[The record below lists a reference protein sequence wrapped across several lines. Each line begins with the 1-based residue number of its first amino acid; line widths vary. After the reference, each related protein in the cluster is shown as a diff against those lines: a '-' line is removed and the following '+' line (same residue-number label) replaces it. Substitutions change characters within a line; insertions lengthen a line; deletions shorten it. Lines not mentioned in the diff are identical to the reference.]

1 MSGPRSGGAAAD
13 DGSSVEPLSGVR
25 AHGLTGVEL
34 ADAFY
39 LVALWSRTGR
49 GTGPPEREH
58 DTGTDTAEAK
68 QGADPPPRERVDESD
83 PRPAGPGRRPDPG
96 SAPETSDSVPRD
108 EDTPPSPGGPEE
120 ETAPRNP
127 PSGAAPVTVEAAPD
141 DFGDP
146 DPDPVGVFPAGETTL
161 PASAFLASQALT
173 TALRPFHRTQRCGPG
188 LEVDTEETARRYA
201 RAVLA
206 SRGSRVPAV
215 PPVLHPPTARTTVAV
230 VAIDAGASMA
240 LHQDVAASL
249 LAVLRGSGVFHDV
262 RDYYFDSGGTEAS
275 PPVLRDPA
283 GTPAR
288 PTRRRGETHI
298 GLVVTDGIGARWH
311 GGSLRSWLAE
321 TVAPARVAIVHML
334 HPHQWH
340 RTGTRTIP
348 AILTAGVTADG
359 HGPYAVA
366 APDAPGLATD
376 DRDLGPVIPVLSL
389 EATAVHAW
397 AMFVMG
403 RGAGRLAVPVLPV
416 EPAVLPPRPSA
427 VPDRARPRDAA
438 GMVKQ
443 FAQDASDTTLRLAV
457 ALAAVPAHPRIVDRV
472 ARRVLG
478 GPGRAEL
485 AEIFFGGLVRA
496 FRGGRG
502 PRGRS
507 GPEHAGEQPV
517 WDFRDGVRQEL
528 LALGRVSKI
537 RSLVL
542 MAARELKTEDPLFAT
557 LDRTLRGRG
566 GHRPERG
573 RDSDLWWGQVEPA
586 LTSALFTVRF
596 PELVDFY
603 RGRSSL
609 SGNRGSTRGNF
620 SGELFVAE
628 SPSGVGVVEHR
639 PLERRRPETFEDG
652 LMARFDQRNENEQ
665 ASGLRSTMGQ
675 GRPESASW
683 VRVPHRNPM
692 FVGRTELIG
701 TLREKILNNSQQAI
715 TALNGMSGVGKTE
728 LAKEYL
734 HRYAGEYDLIC
745 WIPSS
750 HDNQI
755 RQTFSELAD
764 QLGLGYE
771 GAATGHVVRGVLEA
785 LRQGQPFRRW
795 LLVFDNAETRES
807 LNEYLPVAGSG
818 HVIITSRNQSWSRGA
833 AEGFLPVTV
842 FSRDESVQLLKRRGP
857 RELTDA
863 DAEQLAEELGD
874 LPLALNQAAVWLN
887 EVRMDI
893 HEYLALL
900 AEKKQDMLRLLEPV
914 DPDYPIPVAAAW
926 NVSLDRLMRGNKA
939 AGQLLQLC
947 SYLDTVPVP
956 RDLFKFGRSID
967 APPELL
973 RALGDPAQLG
983 IAIRDIG
990 RYSLAQIDYQQDTIS
1005 LHRLVQSAVRATMSH
1020 EEQEKMRHCAHQLLA
1035 GNDPRSDSP
1044 ESARQYAF
1052 LASHAW
1058 ASRAWDCEDAWVR
1071 DLVVRL
1077 ADHFERRGE
1086 YDEALR
1092 WGETAHAEW
1101 TERLGPDARD
1111 TLRIEIYIA
1120 RSLRGKSEFGRAREM
1135 CADTMRRIGSVLG
1148 EESPEYMEIEAD
1160 HIRNLRISGD
1170 FRQSLALSKES
1181 WERRIRL
1188 FGDDDPETLTAAH
1201 FYAFDLQLVGRLTE
1215 ALELYADVWARK
1227 EQVLGAEHGMT
1238 RASIDGYANVLMETG
1253 EYRKAWEV
1261 KQRLVERSVVLL
1273 GERHN
1278 AVLGIRA
1285 IFATMVRRV
1294 GRLKESAEISE
1305 QALRRLRAQ
1314 LGEENDDTLS
1324 AALVHSLSLYSTER
1338 YTEALELAES
1348 SAERYAKLLGAD
1360 HTNVASA
1367 DVNRAI
1373 ILRRLDRL
1381 VEARELDE
1389 RAMLLFRDKLGAHH
1403 PTTLSCAINLAND
1416 RFRAGD
1422 IEGALASDEETLEA
1436 CREALGER
1444 HPLSILAW
1452 RNLVVG
1458 RQAGRQSD
1466 STEIDAVEQAY
1477 QEVMGPDHPATLS
1490 IRNLVRGDSD
1500 IHISML

>member
-1 MSGPRSGGAAAD
+1 MSGPPPDGAASDKGTSA
-13 DGSSVEPLSGVR
+13 EPTAGVR
-25 AHGLTGVEL
+25 TYGLTGVEL
-34 ADAFY
+34 ADALY
-39 LVALWSRTGR
+39 LAALWARAGH
-49 GTGPPEREH
+49 GTGPPEPE
-58 DTGTDTAEAK
+58 DGAGTDAAEAK
-68 QGADPPPRERVDESD
+68 QDADPPPRERVDDGD
-83 PRPAGPGRRPDPG
+83 PRPADPERGSDPG
-96 SAPETSDSVPRD
+96 PAPRTSGSGPRD
-108 EDTPPSPGGPEE
+108 EDTRPPDGPEE
-120 ETAPRNP
+120 EPAPRNP
-127 PSGAAPVTVEAAPD
+127 SPGASPVTVEAAPD
-141 DFGDP
+141 GFGDP
-146 DPDPVGVFPAGETTL
+146 DPEPVGVFPAGETSL

-173 TALRPFHRTQRCGPG
+173 TALRPFHRTRRCGPG
-188 LEVDTEETARRYA
+188 LEMDTEETARRYA

-206 SRGSRVPAV
+206 SRGGRVPAV
-215 PPVLHPPTARTTVAV
+215 PPVLHPPAARTTVAT
-230 VAIDAGASMA
+230 VAIDAGASMS

-249 LAVLRGSGVFHDV
+249 LSVLRASGAFREV
-262 RDYYFDSGGTEAS
+262 RDYYFDSGGTDAS
-275 PPVLRDPA
+275 PPVLRDPTGAPA
-283 GTPAR
+283 GPL
-288 PTRRRGETHI
+288 RRRGETHI

-311 GGSLRSWLAE
+311 GGALRSWLAE
-321 TVAPARVAIVHML
+321 TVAPARLAIVHML

-340 RTGTRTIP
+340 RTGTRTVP
-348 AILTAGVTADG
+348 AILTAGPTADG
-359 HGPYAVA
+359 RGPRAFA
-366 APDAPGLATD
+366 APDAPELATD
-376 DRDLGPVIPVLSL
+376 DRDLGSVIPVLSL
-389 EATAVHAW
+389 HAEAVHDW

-416 EPAVLPPRPSA
+416 DPAVLPSRPPA
-427 VPDRARPRDAA
+427 APDRVRPRDAA

-443 FAQDASDTTLRLAV
+443 FAQEASDTTLRLAV
-457 ALAAVPAHPRIVDRV
+457 ALAAVPAHPRVVDRV

-496 FRGGRG
+496 FRSGQG
-502 PRGRS
+502 PPGPP
-507 GPEHAGEQPV
+507 GPEHGGKRPA
-517 WDFRDGVRQEL
+517 WDFREGVRQEL

-542 MAARELKTEDPLFAT
+542 MAARELKAEDPLFAT
-557 LDRTLRGRG
+557 LDRALRGRG
-566 GHRPERG
+566 RRPERG

-603 RGRSSL
+603 RGSGPR
-609 SGNRGSTRGNF
+609 SGNPGSARGNV
-620 SGELFVAE
+620 GEEFFVGSA
-628 SPSGVGVVEHR
+628 PSGGGAVEHR
-639 PLERRRPETFEDG
+639 PPDRRRPETLEDG
-652 LMARFDQRNENEQ
+652 LMTRFDQRTENQQ
-665 ASGLRSTMGQ
+665 AGGLRSVMGQ
-675 GRPESASW
+675 GRPESAAW

-692 FVGRTELIG
+692 FVGRTGLIG
-701 TLREKILNNSQQAI
+701 ILRDKILSNSQQAI

-755 RQTFSELAD
+755 RQTFSELAE

-857 RELTDA
+857 RELTDT
-863 DAEQLAEELGD
+863 DAERLAEELGD

-893 HEYLALL
+893 HEYLDRL

-926 NVSLDRLMRGNKA
+926 NVSLDRLMRGNRA

-947 SYLDTVPVP
+947 SFLDTVPVP

-1005 LHRLVQSAVRATMSH
+1005 LHRLVQGAVRTTMSP

-1044 ESARQYAF
+1044 ENARQYAF

-1148 EESPEYMEIEAD
+1148 EESPEYMVIEAD

-1170 FRQSLALSKES
+1170 FRQSLALTKES

-1188 FGDDDPETLTAAH
+1188 FGDDDPDTLNAAH
-1201 FYAFDLQLVGRLTE
+1201 FQAFDLQLVGRLAE
-1215 ALELYADVWARK
+1215 SLELYADVWARK

-1238 RASIDGYANVLMETG
+1238 RASIDGYAGVLMETG
-1253 EYRKAWEV
+1253 EYRKAREV
-1261 KQRLVERSVVLL
+1261 QQHLVERSAVLL

-1278 AVLGIRA
+1278 AVLSLRTTLA
-1285 IFATMVRRV
+1285 VMVRRV
-1294 GRLKESAEISE
+1294 GRLKEAAEISE
-1305 QALRRLRAQ
+1305 QALRLCRSQ
-1314 LGEENDDTLS
+1314 LGEENNNTLS

-1348 SAERYAKLLGAD
+1348 AGERYAKLLGAE

-1389 RAMLLFRDKLGAHH
+1389 RSMLLFRDKLGVHH

-1422 IEGALASDEETLEA
+1422 VEGALASDEETLSA
-1436 CREALGER
+1436 CREVLGER

-1458 RQAGRQSD
+1458 RQAGRGAD
-1466 STEIDAVEQAY
+1466 RTEIDKVEQAY
-1477 QEVMGPDHPATLS
+1477 REVMGPDHPATLS
-1490 IRNLVRGDSD
+1490 IGNLVRGDSD
-1500 IHISML
+1500 IFINML

>member
-1 MSGPRSGGAAAD
+1 M
-13 DGSSVEPLSGVR
+13 
-25 AHGLTGVEL
+25 TGVEL
-34 ADAFY
+34 ADALY
-39 LVALWSRTGR
+39 LAALWARAGH
-49 GTGPPEREH
+49 GTGPQEPE
-58 DTGTDTAEAK
+58 DGTGTDAAEAK
-68 QGADPPPRERVDESD
+68 QDADPPPRERVDDGD
-83 PRPAGPGRRPDPG
+83 PRPADPERGSDPG
-96 SAPETSDSVPRD
+96 PAPRTSGSGPRD
-108 EDTPPSPGGPEE
+108 EDTRPPDGPEE
-120 ETAPRNP
+120 EPAPRNP
-127 PSGAAPVTVEAAPD
+127 SPGASPVTVEAAPD
-141 DFGDP
+141 GFGDP
-146 DPDPVGVFPAGETTL
+146 DPEPVGVFPAGETSL

-173 TALRPFHRTQRCGPG
+173 TALRPFHRTRRCGPG
-188 LEVDTEETARRYA
+188 LEMDMEETARRYA

-206 SRGSRVPAV
+206 SRGGRVPAV
-215 PPVLHPPTARTTVAV
+215 PPVLHPPAARTTVAT
-230 VAIDAGASMA
+230 VAIDAGASMS

-249 LAVLRGSGVFHDV
+249 LSVLRASGAFREV
-262 RDYYFDSGGTEAS
+262 RDYYFDSGGTDAS
-275 PPVLRDPA
+275 PPVLRDPTGAPA
-283 GTPAR
+283 GPL
-288 PTRRRGETHI
+288 RRREETHI

-311 GGSLRSWLAE
+311 GGALRSWLAE
-321 TVAPARVAIVHML
+321 TVAPTRLAIVHML

-340 RTGTRTIP
+340 RTGTRTVP
-348 AILTAGVTADG
+348 AILTAGPTADG
-359 HGPYAVA
+359 RGPRAFA
-366 APDAPGLATD
+366 APDAPELATD
-376 DRDLGPVIPVLSL
+376 DRDLGSVIPVLSL
-389 EATAVHAW
+389 HAEAVHDW

-416 EPAVLPPRPSA
+416 DPAVLPSRPPA
-427 VPDRARPRDAA
+427 APDRVRPRDAA

-443 FAQDASDTTLRLAV
+443 FAQEASDTTLRLAV
-457 ALAAVPAHPRIVDRV
+457 ALAAVPAHPRVVDRV

-496 FRGGRG
+496 FRSGQG
-502 PRGRS
+502 PSGPP
-507 GPEHAGEQPV
+507 GPEHGGKRPA
-517 WDFRDGVRQEL
+517 WDFREGVRQEL

-542 MAARELKTEDPLFAT
+542 MAARELKAEDPLFAT
-557 LDRTLRGRG
+557 LDRALRGRG
-566 GHRPERG
+566 RRPERG

-603 RGRSSL
+603 RG
-609 SGNRGSTRGNF
+609 SGPRAGNPGSARGNV
-620 SGELFVAE
+620 GEEFFVGAA
-628 SPSGVGVVEHR
+628 PSGGGAVEHR
-639 PLERRRPETFEDG
+639 PPDRRRPETLEDG
-652 LMARFDQRNENEQ
+652 LMTRFDQRTENQQ
-665 ASGLRSTMGQ
+665 AGGLRSVMGQ
-675 GRPESASW
+675 GRPESAAW

-692 FVGRTELIG
+692 FVGRTGLIG
-701 TLREKILNNSQQAI
+701 ILRDKILSNSQQAI

-755 RQTFSELAD
+755 RQTFSELAE

-857 RELTDA
+857 RELTDT
-863 DAEQLAEELGD
+863 DAERLAEELGD

-893 HEYLALL
+893 HEYLDRL

-926 NVSLDRLMRGNKA
+926 NVSLDRLMRGNRA

-947 SYLDTVPVP
+947 SFLDTVPVP

-1005 LHRLVQSAVRATMSH
+1005 LHRLVQGAVRATMSP

-1120 RSLRGKSEFGRAREM
+1120 RSLRGKGDLGRAGDM

-1148 EESPEYMEIEAD
+1148 EESPEYMVIEAD

-1170 FRQSLALSKES
+1170 FRQSLALTKES

-1188 FGDDDPETLTAAH
+1188 FGDDDPDTLNAAH
-1201 FYAFDLQLVGRLTE
+1201 FQAFDLQLVGRL
-1215 ALELYADVWARK
+1215 ADSLELYADVWARK

-1238 RASIDGYANVLMETG
+1238 RASIDGYAGVLMETG
-1253 EYRKAWEV
+1253 EYRKAREV
-1261 KQRLVERSVVLL
+1261 QQHLVERSAVLL
-1273 GERHN
+1273 GERHK
-1278 AVLGIRA
+1278 AVLSLRA
-1285 IFATMVRRV
+1285 TLAVMVRRV
-1294 GRLKESAEISE
+1294 GRLKEAAEISE
-1305 QALRRLRAQ
+1305 QVLRLCRSQ
-1314 LGEENDDTLS
+1314 LGEENNNTLS

-1348 SAERYAKLLGAD
+1348 AGERYAKLLGAE

-1389 RAMLLFRDKLGAHH
+1389 RSMLLFRDKLGVHH

-1422 IEGALASDEETLEA
+1422 VEGALASDEETLSA
-1436 CREALGER
+1436 CREVLGER

-1458 RQAGRQSD
+1458 RQAGRGAD
-1466 STEIDAVEQAY
+1466 RTEIDEVEQAY
-1477 QEVMGPDHPATLS
+1477 REVMGPDHPATLS
-1490 IRNLVRGDSD
+1490 IGNLVRGDSD
-1500 IHISML
+1500 IFINML